1 MNEFVKEMR
10 IKQLRLMH
18 ELMAQANDEGIY
30 WTWSGVAVPDCPTD
44 EDFESIAEDEENY
57 NECFNAFVK
66 LIADKGNR
74 Y

>member
-18 ELMAQANDEGIY
+18 ELMVQANDENIY
-30 WTWSGVAVPDCPTD
+30 WTWSGLGVPDCPT
-44 EDFESIAEDEENY
+44 EDKENY
-57 NECFNAFVK
+57 NECFDVFVK